1 MRINQDHVD
10 RLKLWESQLQK
21 LKATDAVET
30 VQTPQT
36 TLNNQLE
43 KLSISKS
50 TDSIDTIVVEESSSG
65 HDTEEK
71 SIQDLLLLCGQSK
84 VYSFTDY
91 FESFPLKKIGEA
103 SYSDVYLSK
112 SNQAIKIIPIGN
124 DDQLSIHAAWL
135 ELATTREIGH
145 TYQRDDPVS
154 NFVQLE
160 HCGVIQDLY
169 HEELV
174 RLWDQYDEIHQSEN
188 VDPRDYASTQY
199 YLILSM
205 EYAGSD
211 LESTLLISNLKRVYS
226 LVLQVI
232 FSLCQAEL
240 LIGFEHR
247 DLHWGNVLVSSYRKS
262 SMNFVLKFPH
272 TSHVVQIP
280 TGMIKV
286 TLIDFTLARFCNGIQ
301 N

>member
-1 MRINQDHVD
+1 VYED
-10 RLKLWESQLQK
+10 
-21 LKATDAVET
+21 
-30 VQTPQT
+30 
-36 TLNNQLE
+36 
-43 KLSISKS
+43 
-50 TDSIDTIVVEESSSG
+50 SSG
-65 HDTEEK
+65 QGHKKLDQEVPCEK
-71 SIQDLLLLCGQSK
+71 SIQDLLLLCGQIH

-91 FESFPLKKIGEA
+91 FDTFPSKKIGEA

-124 DDQLSIHAAWL
+124 EDQLSIHAAWL
-135 ELATTREIGH
+135 ELSTTREIGR
-145 TYQRDDPVS
+145 TYQRDDKVS

-160 HCGVIQDLY
+160 QCGVIQGPY
-169 HEELV
+169 HDDLV

-188 VDPRDYASTQY
+188 VDPREYTATQF

-226 LVLQVI
+226 LVLQVVL
-232 FSLCQAEL
+232 SLCQAEL
-240 LIGFEHR
+240 LIAFEHR

-262 SMNFVLKFPH
+262 YMDFVLTFPKE
-272 TSHVVQIP
+272 THVIQVP

-286 TLIDFTLARFCNGIQ
+286 TLIDFTLARFCNGSSF
-301 N
+301 